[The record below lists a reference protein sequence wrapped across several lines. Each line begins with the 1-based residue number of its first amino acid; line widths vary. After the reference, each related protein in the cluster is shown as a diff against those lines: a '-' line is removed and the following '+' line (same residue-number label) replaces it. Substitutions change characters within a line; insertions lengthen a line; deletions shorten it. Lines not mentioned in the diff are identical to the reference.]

1 MRAWVD
7 RHLHWTAFIIYSIA
21 SYFVMSVAAA
31 SVAQDYYSAGGVL
44 SLLVAAPLALWLGYK
59 KRRSKWYIP
68 ALILLPLLG
77 FVLENK
83 NTK

>member
-1 MRAWVD
+1 MRAWID
-7 RHLHWTAFIIYSIA
+7 RHLHWTAFIVVAIA
-21 SYFVMSVAAA
+21 SNLVLYPGQDPNAAMYGMYF
-31 SVAQDYYSAGGVL
+31 
-44 SLLVAAPLALWLGYK
+44 LVYAPIALWLGYK